1 MCDCDLE
8 VLIVVVG
15 DGVSDSVDDG
25 VVEGEVVV
33 IEALWWWRHIR
44 QVVVI

>member
-8 VLIVVVG
+8 VLVVVVG
-15 DGVSDSVDDG
+15 DGVGDG

-33 IEALWWWRHIR
+33 VEAYTAGGGDIG
-44 QVVVI
+44 